1 MGKNEIFKFLN
12 ANPMFHLA
20 TAEDNKPH
28 LRAMLLYSADEN
40 GIVFTTGKT
49 KDLNKQLSANPQV
62 ELCFNNYQEKTQ
74 IRIAGSVELVEDLEF
89 KKEIVAKRE
98 FLKPWVE
105 QMGYEML
112 AVYCLK
118 NGIATIWTFET
129 NFEPKSYITI

>member
-1 MGKNEIFKFLN
+1 
-12 ANPMFHLA
+12 
-20 TAEDNKPH
+20 
-28 LRAMLLYSADEN
+28 MLLCSADEN

-49 KDLNKQLSANPQV
+49 KDLNKQLSVNPQV
-62 ELCFNNYQEKTQ
+62 EMCFNNYQENIQ
-74 IRIAGSVELVEDLEF
+74 VRIAGSVEPVEDLEF

-112 AVYCLK
+112 SVYRLK

-129 NFEPKSYITI
+129 NFEPKSHITI

>member
-1 MGKNEIFKFLN
+1 MNKNEIFKFLN
-12 ANPMFHLA
+12 DNPMFHLA

-28 LRAMLLYSADEN
+28 VRAMLLYSADGN

-49 KDLNKQLSANPQV
+49 KDLNKQLSTNPQT
-62 ELCFNNYQEKTQ
+62 ELCFNNYQDNVQ

-105 QMGYEML
+105 KMGYEAL
-112 AVYCLK
+112 SVYRLK

-129 NFEPKSYITI
+129 NFAPKTYIEL